1 MRAVVSHQSSVVSH
15 QSSVVSRRQASV
27 VSRRQASVVSR
38 RQASVVSRRQASV
51 VSRRQASVVR
61 QCPATAAATTVDC
74 RLTTADCRLTTV
86 DCRLSTVDYRWAL
99 VAGLIACLCVLT
111 RPASAQD
118 THLLV
123 ITGVE
128 GDAEHGEQFHKWAA
142 AFVDAAKTKGGIADA
157 NITYLADK
165 VERDPAR
172 IRGRS
177 TREGVTKAFAD
188 LAEHARPSDEVFI
201 ILFGHGSYDGRQA
214 AFNLPGP
221 DLTVPDYAALMAKI
235 RSGRLVFVN
244 TASSS
249 GEFAKGLAGP
259 GRTIVTATR
268 TGGERN
274 ETRFPAYFVEAF
286 TAEGADRDRN
296 GRISVQEAFE
306 YAKTKVQQAFEREGY
321 VLSEHATL
329 EDAAGV
335 AGTVFLESDLAK
347 SAAIANVTNPALRA
361 ALEEKRDLED
371 QIAGLRLRKASMPAD
386 QYDQEFEKLAT
397 ALAQKTR
404 AIQQLE
410 GKK

>member
-1 MRAVVSHQSSVVSH
+1 MPRHSTQ
-15 QSSVVSRRQASV
+15 R
-27 VSRRQASVVSR
+27 
-38 RQASVVSRRQASV
+38 
-51 VSRRQASVVR
+51 
-61 QCPATAAATTVDC
+61 P
-74 RLTTADCRLTTV
+74 
-86 DCRLSTVDYRWAL
+86 LSARSQKA
-99 VAGLIACLCVLT
+99 LCVLRELCVKRRLVGLAFVVLLGSA
-111 RPASAQD
+111 RPAAAQD

-128 GDAEHGEQFHKWAA
+128 GDAEHGEQFHKWATA
-142 AFVDAAKTKGGIADA
+142 LIDAAKKKGGLPDA
-157 NITYLADK
+157 SVTYLADK
-165 VERDPAR
+165 VERDPGR

-177 TREGVTKAFAD
+177 TSENVRKAFAD

-201 ILFGHGSYDGRQA
+201 VLFGHGSYDGRIA

-221 DLTVPDYAALMAKI
+221 DLSVADYGKLLDKI
-235 RSGRLVFVN
+235 RSARVVFVN

-274 ETRFPAYFVEAF
+274 ETRFPPYFVEAF
-286 TAEGADRDRN
+286 AGDAADRDRN
-296 GRISVQEAFE
+296 GRISVAEAFE
-306 YAKTKVQQAFEREGY
+306 YAKTKVQQEFERGGY

-329 EDAAGV
+329 EEGGAGAAG
-335 AGTVFLESDLAK
+335 ALYLESDRAR
-347 SAAIANVTNPALRA
+347 SADIASVSNPALRA
-361 ALEEKRDLED
+361 ALEEKRELED
-371 QIAGLRLRKASMPAD
+371 QVAGLRLRKPSMPPE
-386 QYDQEFEKLAT
+386 QYDQELEKLVT